1 MSDDCDFEVDGVD
14 SFEADACDDA
24 SEGDGEA
31 DVESVDVEEASA
43 DDEEATEDEEV
54 LEARLEHSGRHV
66 FCPQTHIVAGNPHH
80 RDSHT
85 PTLPGSYSPT
95 PAATQQPDYRHALN
109 NDTTKQVERK

>member
-1 MSDDCDFEVDGVD
+1 MDDCDFDADGVD

-24 SEGDGEA
+24 NDCEVEA
-31 DVESVDVEEASA
+31 DVESVDVEAASV
-43 DDEEATEDEEV
+43 DDEEATKDEEV

-85 PTLPGSYSPT
+85 PTLPGSYTPT
-95 PAATQQPDYRHALN
+95 PAQTHQPDYRAGLN
-109 NDTTKQVERK
+109 NETTKQVNRE